1 MGRYSGPK
9 GRVNRRLGA
18 LVFEN
23 SGAAKALEKRPN
35 PPGMAERRRKL
46 SVYGMALADKQKIK
60 YHYGMREAQLR
71 RYFAKARA
79 QKGNTGE
86 ILLVMCE
93 RRLDNVVRRAGFTTT
108 RLQARQGVV
117 HRHFQLNG
125 KTVNKPSIFVNPGD
139 VITIRN
145 RPNVRKLYRE
155 LVDGSGRQ
163 PTDWIS
169 FDAKDLEARVEAMP
183 TGQDVTVPDVEIGRV
198 VAFMAR

>member
-18 LVFEN
+18 MVFEN

-35 PPGMAERRRKL
+35 PPGMAARRRKL
-46 SVYGMALADKQKIK
+46 STYGEALIDKQKIK

-79 QKGNTGE
+79 QKGNTGD
-86 ILLVMCE
+86 ILLEMCE
-93 RRLDNVVRRAGFTTT
+93 RRIDNVIRRAGFTVT

-125 KTVNKPSIFVNPGD
+125 KTINKPSIFVSPGD
-139 VITIRN
+139 VITLRN
-145 RPNVRKLYRE
+145 RPNVRKLYRDI
-155 LVDGSGRQ
+155 VDSASRQ
-163 PTDWIS
+163 STDWVS
-169 FDAKDLEARVEAMP
+169 FDAKDLEARVQALP
-183 TGQDVTVPDVEIGRV
+183 TAKDASVPPVEIGRV
-198 VAFMAR
+198 VAFMSR

>member
-1 MGRYSGPK
+1 MGRYTGPK
-9 GRVNRRLGA
+9 GRVNRRLEA
-18 LVFEN
+18 MVFEN
-23 SGAAKALEKRPN
+23 AGAVKALEKRQR

-46 SVYGMALADKQKIK
+46 SSYGMALADKQKIK

-93 RRLDNVVRRAGFTTT
+93 RRLDNVIRRAGFTVT
-108 RLQARQGVV
+108 RMQARQGVV

-125 KTVNKPSIFVNPGD
+125 KTINKPSIFVQPGD
-139 VITIRN
+139 VITLRN

-155 LVDGSGRQ
+155 IVDSSSRQ
-163 PTDWIS
+163 NVDWIS
-169 FDAKDLEARVEAMP
+169 FDSKDLEARVQALP
-183 TGQDVTVPDVEIGRV
+183 AGSDATVPDIEIGRV
-198 VAFMAR
+198 IAFMAR